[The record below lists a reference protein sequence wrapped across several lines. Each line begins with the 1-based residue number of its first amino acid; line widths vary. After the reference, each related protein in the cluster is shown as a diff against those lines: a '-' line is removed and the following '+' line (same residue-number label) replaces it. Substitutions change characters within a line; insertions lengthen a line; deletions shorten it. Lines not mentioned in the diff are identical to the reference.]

1 MPEPGSR
8 LRCAQAGRG
17 TRWDGEWSVP
27 GSRGCGG
34 AHKPARGSRAHR
46 GAATHGGVGARRR
59 RGGRGPHRREGQR
72 GGSGTGRAEGGQKT
86 PAPREGSAEP
96 LRPEAAQARAGARQG
111 AAGAGRPG
119 DAGAPL
125 TTVELLALGVDVLHV
140 EDVLEEDPGHGG
152 GSASRS
158 RPTPAD
164 DAPSLP
170 PRTARRAPF
179 RRGAE
184 VASRVG
190 GAIPAPAHYR

>member
-1 MPEPGSR
+1 MGNGAYRGRGGVEGHISRPGE
-8 LRCAQAGRG
+8 AGRTG
-17 TRWDGEWSVP
+17 VRQHTVGSVPDDGEGAGAP
-27 GSRGCGG
+27 TGGKGSGG
-34 AHKPARGSRAHR
+34 
-46 GAATHGGVGARRR
+46 
-59 RGGRGPHRREGQR
+59 

-119 DAGAPL
+119 GAGAPL

-170 PRTARRAPF
+170 PQTARRAPF